1 MCSPLHNFISAV
13 LMASPEACV
22 SVKRETLRVLVMLPI
37 GRQLQQIF
45 YRRLDIWMLA
55 TLSPRI
61 SQRMNTINKDTKETT
76 LSVARYLAMDDAE
89 VTMHVTWPQLVTTVA
104 DNRRQYTKRVVAQA
118 RNARELIARLSW
130 IPIITSNNRHAWCWN
145 L

>member
-1 MCSPLHNFISAV
+1 
-13 LMASPEACV
+13 MASPEACV

-89 VTMHVTWPQLVTTVA
+89 VTMHVT
-104 DNRRQYTKRVVAQA
+104 
-118 RNARELIARLSW
+118 
-130 IPIITSNNRHAWCWN
+130 
-145 L
+145 